1 MCIRYR
7 KSFGRGLNFAG
18 WAGVPPVLSAGPQMT
33 NTAEDPIS
41 FVKCD
46 VPELTQVKYS
56 EMNT

>member
-1 MCIRYR
+1 
-7 KSFGRGLNFAG
+7 
-18 WAGVPPVLSAGPQMT
+18 MT

-41 FVKCD
+41 FVKFD